1 MDATYIKCLHR
12 IYTVLSLPM
21 VLNSLTLVGRVSTN
35 GPFAQCS
42 KLGKKSLLESF
53 FTAAAHAQVHNFE
66 RDYMKVSSMFYLAES
81 FSRFVYLV

>member
-42 KLGKKSLLESF
+42 KLGKSF

-66 RDYMKVSSMFYLAES
+66 RDYMKVFSMFYLAEI